1 MGGIYLYSAGGGVAS
16 EFTIVG
22 DWVPE
27 VIEVFP
33 VVWRVPG
40 VVVWGVRVELGLGVG
55 APHVTGV

>member
-1 MGGIYLYSAGGGVAS
+1 MAGVDFHSASGGVAS
-16 EFTIVG
+16 EFTVVG

-40 VVVWGVRVELGLGVG
+40 VVV
-55 APHVTGV
+55 